1 LPPAQAAE
9 SGPPRRYPEESSEDS
24 GFDVDSEYC
33 QCYTYYVISLL
44 EQYRQT
50 RLPLQEL
57 VRLAGR
63 ALRSLGAEPADGRVS
78 PELDARTVRYYQTLG
93 LLDKPDRFEGRLAI
107 YSLRHLLQLLC
118 VKKLQAE
125 GYPLALI
132 QESLAGRSTSQLEA
146 VLRERCALPAPP
158 PPPGRSELIATEA
171 VPGVTVVIDP
181 ARIADPQ
188 EVLDRIRAVLGS
200 RTEERT

>member
-1 LPPAQAAE
+1 
-9 SGPPRRYPEESSEDS
+9 
-24 GFDVDSEYC
+24 V
-33 QCYTYYVISLL
+33 TSLL
-44 EQYRQT
+44 DQYRQA
-50 RLPLQEL
+50 RLPLQDL
-57 VRLAGR
+57 VAVARR
-63 ALRSLGAEPADGRVS
+63 ALRRLGAEPADGRVS
-78 PELDARTVRYYQTLG
+78 SELDTRTVRYYQTLG
-93 LLDKPDRFEGRLAI
+93 LLDKPDRFEGRRAI

-146 VLRERCALPAPP
+146 VVHEMGALPPPAAPP
-158 PPPGRSELIATEA
+158 RAELVATEV

-181 ARIADPQ
+181 SRVTDAR
-188 EVLDRIRAVLGS
+188 EVLERIRGILGS